1 MPVQIK
7 EILVKAT
14 VGNTSSAESGGGG
27 DSGNCESMIAEIKS
41 QIIDECLTS
50 IFFQLNKNKER

>member
-1 MPVQIK
+1 MPIQIK

-14 VGNTSSAESGGGG
+14 VGSSSSPESGGG
-27 DSGNCESMIAEIKS
+27 DAGNCESMIAEMKS
-41 QIIDECLTS
+41 EIIEECLTS

>member
-14 VGNTSSAESGGGG
+14 VGSTSSAESGGN
-27 DSGNCESMIAEIKS
+27 SENCESMIAEIKS